1 MISQLRAMEE
11 NIMEVF
17 HYNLT
22 KKFNDLSLQLES
34 PIVFLKENQ
43 SKPKKTAELHKTT

>member
-1 MISQLRAMEE
+1 
-11 NIMEVF
+11 MEVC

-43 SKPKKTAELHKTT
+43 RKPKKSTRQPERISKNADKTH